1 MYYNCCLGNF
11 SSHSPGGYLRYPGS
25 FQPSDLV
32 YSTDLCSPSTCLL
45 GSSLYSGCQEACDEP
60 TRCQV
65 YRVVSSPCQM
75 FCYHPRTST
84 PCTSCWSTHTGS
96 LSCGSSRGYCL
107 GHGSRSCYSLGCG
120 SRGFRPLGSGICGF
134 PSLSHGSRFC
144 CPAYMASRIRQNS
157 CYQPT
162 CISGFYC

>member
-1 MYYNCCLGNF
+1 MSYNCCFGNF

-25 FQPSDLV
+25 FHPSNLV
-32 YSTDLCSPSTCLL
+32 YSTDLSSSSSCQL
-45 GSSLYSGCQEACDEP
+45 GSSLYSGCQETCDEP
-60 TRCQV
+60 TRCQM
-65 YRVVSSPCQM
+65 YRVVSSPCQT

-84 PCTSCWSTHTGS
+84 PCSPCRSTHTGS

-107 GHGSRSCYSLGCG
+107 GYGSRSCYSLGCA
-120 SRGFRPLGSGICGF
+120 SRGFRPLDYGICGF

-144 CPAYMASRIRQNS
+144 RPTYMASRIRQTS